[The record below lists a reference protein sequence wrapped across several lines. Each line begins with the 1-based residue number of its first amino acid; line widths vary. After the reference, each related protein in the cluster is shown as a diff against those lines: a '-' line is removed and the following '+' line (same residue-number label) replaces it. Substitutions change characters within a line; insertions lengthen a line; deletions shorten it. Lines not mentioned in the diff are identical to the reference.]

1 MLDLTAQII
10 KEPLW
15 EPRHDHEKETAFMG
29 RFYRNIDEIVD
40 TTKHHKSRTGSLYEF
55 EHYPGPAAGGACY
68 SILNAVRPTPDMEP
82 MEGMELMDETKT
94 WVHYLL
100 EPRDFTFGDHN
111 SRARLLW
118 GDIDQAEHWWE
129 TYGVCFADRQLD
141 FWVNVPIMEFP
152 PRTFTVIVQRG
163 LPLDSGWF
171 GRPLQYELHQ
181 SRPFVHFR

>member
-1 MLDLTAQII
+1 MLDLSAQII

-15 EPRHDHEKETAFMG
+15 EPSHDHEKGKAFMR
-29 RFYRNIDEIVD
+29 RFYPNIDKIVD
-40 TTKHHKSRTGSLYEF
+40 TTAQHDPFTVHRYEF
-55 EHYPGPAAGGACY
+55 EYNPGPAAGGACF
-68 SILNAVRPTPDMEP
+68 SILNAVRSTPDKEP

-94 WVHYLL
+94 WRHYLL

-118 GDIDQAEHWWE
+118 GDIDQSENRWE

-141 FWVNVPIMEFP
+141 FWVNVPIMDFP

-171 GRPLQYELHQ
+171 GRPLEYVLRQG
-181 SRPFVHFR
+181 RPFVHFR